1 MGAGLAAALV
11 AAVAISPF
19 AVQSA
24 SASTFV
30 TATIRI
36 TSSTRPDP
44 APVDV
49 AVDASTRQAFV
60 ASTFDGTVSVIDTE
74 ANRVTEV
81 IPNGPT
87 SIGAGPSGVALDPV
101 HHQVF
106 VSNYNSDTVSVIDTT
121 TNEVTKVIPHDNA
134 TSIGSGPD
142 GIGVD
147 PDRHRAYVANVKAGT
162 VSVIDT
168 DTNTVKAVLPHDS
181 AHGIG
186 KFPLNVAVDTD
197 LHRVFV
203 TNLDDD
209 TVSVI
214 DALSD
219 TVMTVIPHD
228 SSTGIGKAPRRI
240 AIDSV
245 AHRAFVTNE
254 GDSTVSVIDT
264 SRNSVIAVIPHDS
277 TNGIGDN
284 PDGVAVDVIGHQAY
298 IGTERLITA
307 IDTLTLS
314 VTRVI
319 RKSDVDYGSGLQ
331 GIAMDADHRQ
341 AFVTGSNS
349 NTIAVIDLDSTAP
362 LVRRGGAD
370 RFEVSAR
377 NSAAEFAP
385 DVPVAYI
392 ASGTAFADALSG
404 SAAAGSRGAPVLLT
418 ASDSIPT
425 VVGAELA
432 RLKPKR
438 IIILGGTTSV
448 SSSVQRA
455 LAGYAPTVDRLGGAD
470 RYAVAAAVSRDNF
483 SPGIPVAYLASGTVF
498 PDALSGSAVAANN
511 GGPVLL
517 TTKDAIPPAT
527 VDELARLRPNHIVI
541 LGGTNTVS
549 AAVESQLKASM
560 PTTRVGGADRFE
572 VSANAS
578 ASNFTGGVN
587 VAYVASGQVF
597 ADALSGSPAAAAN
610 GAPVLL
616 VAADAIPASV
626 ANELDRL
633 NPVQIVVLGGPN
645 SVSDGVYEQLRG
657 FLR

>member
-1 MGAGLAAALV
+1 M
-11 AAVAISPF
+11 
-19 AVQSA
+19 
-24 SASTFV
+24 
-30 TATIRI
+30 
-36 TSSTRPDP
+36 
-44 APVDV
+44 
-49 AVDASTRQAFV
+49 
-60 ASTFDGTVSVIDTE
+60 
-74 ANRVTEV
+74 
-81 IPNGPT
+81 
-87 SIGAGPSGVALDPV
+87 

-106 VSNYNSDTVSVIDTT
+106 VTNYNSDTVSVVETT
-121 TNEVTKVIPHDNA
+121 TNDVTAVIPHDSA
-134 TSIGSGPD
+134 TGIGSGPD

-168 DTNTVKAVLPHDS
+168 DTNSVTTVLPHDS

-186 KFPLNVAVDTD
+186 KFPLGVAVDSA
-197 LHRVFV
+197 LHRAYV
-203 TNLDDD
+203 TNLDDG

-214 DALSD
+214 DTSSD
-219 TVMTVIPHD
+219 SVFAVIAHD
-228 SSTGIGKAPRRI
+228 SATGIGKAPRRL
-240 AIDSV
+240 AVDSV

-264 SRNSVIAVIPHDS
+264 TRNFVIAVIPHDNV
-277 TNGIGDN
+277 NGIGDG
-284 PDGVAVDVIGHQAY
+284 PDGVEVDVASHQVY
-298 IGTERLITA
+298 VGTELTITA
-307 IDTLTLS
+307 INTITLS
-314 VTRVI
+314 VTRII
-319 RKSDVDYGSGLQ
+319 RKADVDYGSGLQ

-341 AFVTGSNS
+341 AFITGTTS
-349 NTIAVIDLDSTAP
+349 NTISVIDLDSTAP
-362 LVRRGGAD
+362 LSRRGGAD

-385 DVPVAYI
+385 AVPVAYV

-425 VVGAELA
+425 TIGAELA

-448 SSSVQRA
+448 SNSVQRA

-483 SPGIPVAYLASGTVF
+483 TPGIPVAYLASGAVF

-511 GGPVLL
+511 GGPMLL
-517 TTKDAIPPAT
+517 TTRDAIPQAT
-527 VDELARLRPNHIVI
+527 VAELARLKPNRIVI
-541 LGGTNTVS
+541 LGGTTTIS
-549 AAVESQLKASM
+549 AAVENQLRASV
-560 PTTRVGGADRFE
+560 PTTRIGGADRFE

-587 VAYVASGQVF
+587 IAYVASGQVF

-616 VAADAIPASV
+616 VAADSIPASV
-626 ANELDRL
+626 ARELDRL

-645 SVSDGVYEQLRG
+645 TVSDNVYEQLRSY
-657 FLR
+657 LR